1 MSYGSSDGSNDRT
14 NRRMQVL
21 LRGIKYDMRLLARQ
35 HELIEDAERALSEI
49 LIKRSEYGDQWY
61 QRKLQE
67 IETLISEYQ
76 QIPVEVNKSINRAR
90 NELTELKRA

>member
-1 MSYGSSDGSNDRT
+1 MSYGSSDGSDDRT
-14 NRRMQVL
+14 NRRIQVL
-21 LRGIKYDMRLLARQ
+21 LHGINYDMRLLARQ

-67 IETLISEYQ
+67 IEALISE
-76 QIPVEVNKSINRAR
+76 
-90 NELTELKRA
+90 

>member
-1 MSYGSSDGSNDRT
+1 MSYGSSDGSDDRT
-14 NRRMQVL
+14 NRRIQVL
-21 LRGIKYDMRLLARQ
+21 LHGIDYDMHLLARQ
-35 HELIEDAERALSEI
+35 HELIEDAGRALSEI

>member
-1 MSYGSSDGSNDRT
+1 MSYGSSDGSDDIT
-14 NRRMQVL
+14 NRRIQVL
-21 LRGIKYDMRLLARQ
+21 LRGINYDMRLLARQ

-76 QIPVEVNKSINRAR
+76 QIPIEVEKSINRAR
-90 NELTELKRA
+90 NEWTELKRA